1 MARQASPDYLMVIF
15 LIMFLI
21 VCFVCFMK
29 HFLADVITLLLRIVN
44 LRSKGKATS
53 RLVTIRIVY
62 PNYSQIKTDLTVR
75 PCREGQPCL

>member
-1 MARQASPDYLMVIF
+1 MARQASPDYLIVIF
-15 LIMFLI
+15 LITFFKTTYIQDDL
-21 VCFVCFMK
+21 
-29 HFLADVITLLLRIVN
+29 TLLLRIVN